1 MEVIAYDIC
10 LSFSGSLH
18 SVRSSPGPSMSL
30 EMALFHSFSW
40 TDNIPLYMK
49 TILKAVQHPH
59 QKKSVSLVK
68 KSCVFVSH
76 FYSPKLMFSLLM
88 QDSCLWERM
97 NEGRNY
103 HWHASIS
110 KDYFKTAFIK
120 DVSVNRNLTW
130 MCLWCVFTLDTCCLP
145 GLYLFRCHFLYFHL
159 GSPFHCSV
167 PDTSEILLECNCLL
181 WLDFIAKK
189 AEEVC
194 VRIFYRL

>member
-18 SVRSSPGPSMSL
+18 SLRSSPGPSMSL
-30 EMALFHSFSW
+30 EMAWFHSFSW

-49 TILKAVQHPH
+49 TILKAVQPPR

-68 KSCVFVSH
+68 KSCLFVSH

-120 DVSVNRNLTW
+120 DVSVNRKSDLNVLVV
-130 MCLWCVFTLDTCCLP
+130 CFHFGYLLSSGALP
-145 GLYLFRCHFLYFHL
+145 VSMPFSIFSFGIPLSLFSSWYFWN
-159 GSPFHCSV
+159 SSWV
-167 PDTSEILLECNCLL
+167 
-181 WLDFIAKK
+181 
-189 AEEVC
+189 
-194 VRIFYRL
+194 